1 MKNKIKVSIV
11 EYWDYF
17 WDLFNIEYNDS
28 CKGYA
33 DYDAVYRRIKNKVD
47 NELEINCK

>member
-1 MKNKIKVSIV
+1 MKHKIKVSSV

-17 WDLFNIEYNDS
+17 WDLFNLEYYDS

-33 DYDAVYRRIKNKVD
+33 EYDAVYKRIKNKVD
-47 NELEINCK
+47 NELEINC